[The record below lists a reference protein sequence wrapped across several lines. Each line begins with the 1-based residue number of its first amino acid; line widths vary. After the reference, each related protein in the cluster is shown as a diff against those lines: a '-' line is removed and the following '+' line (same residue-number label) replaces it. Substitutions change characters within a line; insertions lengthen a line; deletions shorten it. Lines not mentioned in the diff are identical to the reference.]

1 MSKAWL
7 AFFILSYSVFCT
19 FALALPMQ
27 KPEQVCATCHQS
39 QVADWQTSHHFHAME
54 VASDSSILGNF
65 DNASLAYQNQKTRF
79 FKKDSGFYIEMPNLT
94 GELTT
99 YAVAYT
105 FGYHPLQQYMFDFG
119 NGHYQFFPFAWD
131 SRSKQQ
137 GGQRWFV
144 LHPEQTETDAFH
156 WSQKGQNWNHMCA
169 DCHSTDFQKNFD
181 LKSNTFNSTF
191 SAINVSCN
199 ACHGDSE
206 QHLKWASGNNKIK
219 NKGFTHAIGQKTPL
233 FQSQADGTM
242 KSVSLLKESKQVTM
256 CATCHGRR
264 SNLADRQGPHDF
276 FNAFQPALLTPE
288 LYQVD
293 GQVWDE
299 NYVWGSFVQSKMYQ
313 AGVTCTNCHNPHSG
327 KLKLQGNLT
336 CTQCHASTT
345 FDTPKHHG
353 HTTNEVGSQC
363 VDCHMPTTTYMQV
376 DARRDHSFKVPRPD
390 LTIKTGVSNACNQC
404 HQDQTASWAVSQ
416 IKTWHPNSKHIGKAH
431 FATSF
436 HHADARAP
444 NAAEFLTRIA
454 QDKQHSTIV
463 SASAL
468 TRMRNTPGNNALVAI
483 ARAIKDPSPLKHIA
497 AINAATPYPLTDRWR
512 LFNVLLDSTHHS
524 VRIEAARSL
533 AGMLNAPFPNELSK
547 QDKTRLNAALN
558 DYKKS
563 QEFNAERGFSH
574 TNLALLALEMAEPK
588 AAEMHYFDAIKVEPI
603 FMPAY
608 VNLADLYRQQ
618 GDESKAQNILKQA
631 LSVNHEASDVYYALA
646 MSQIRSN
653 EKQNALKSLENAT
666 LFAPENASYLYTYAL
681 LLQDQKNIH
690 QAIRYFEKA
699 YAITP
704 TNPDI
709 SYSLTQSYITLN
721 QFKQA
726 LFYAE
731 NLARLLPND
740 RQIAQMVNQLRM
752 MQGVN

>member
-19 FALALPMQ
+19 FALALPTQ

-65 DNASLAYQNQKTRF
+65 DNASLAYQNQTARF
-79 FKKDSGFYIEMPNLT
+79 FKKDTGFYIEMPNLT

-131 SRSKQQ
+131 SRNKQQ

-181 LKSNTFNSTF
+181 FKSNTFNSTF

-242 KSVSLLKESKQVTM
+242 KSVSPLKESKQVTM

-353 HTTNEVGSQC
+353 HTTNEIGSQC

-436 HHADARAP
+436 HHADERAP
-444 NAAEFLTRIA
+444 NAAELLTRIA
-454 QDKQHSTIV
+454 QDKQYSTIV

-468 TRMRNTPGNNALVAI
+468 SRMRNTPGNNALVAI

-497 AINAATPYPLTDRWR
+497 AINAATPYPVTDRWR

-524 VRIEAARSL
+524 VRIETARSL

-547 QDKTRLNAALN
+547 QDKTRLNAALD

-646 MSQIRSN
+646 MSQIRSS

-709 SYSLTQSYITLN
+709 SYSLTQSYIALN

>member
-19 FALALPMQ
+19 FTHALPTQ

-54 VASDSSILGNF
+54 VANDSSILGNF
-65 DNASLAYQNQKTRF
+65 DNASLAYQNQTARF

-144 LHPEQTETDAFH
+144 LHPEQSETDAFH

-181 LKSNTFNSTF
+181 FKSNTFNSTF

-206 QHLKWASGNNKIK
+206 QHLKWESGNNKIK

-242 KSVSLLKESKQVTM
+242 KSVSPLKESKQVTM

-327 KLKLQGNLT
+327 KLKLQDNLT

-416 IKTWHPNSKHIGKAH
+416 IKTWHPNSKHIGKTH

-436 HHADARAP
+436 HRADERAP
-444 NAAEFLTRIA
+444 NAGELLTRIA
-454 QDKQHSTIV
+454 QGKQYSTIV

-468 TRMRNTPGNNALVAI
+468 ARMRNTPGNNALVAI
-483 ARAIKDPSPLKHIA
+483 ARAVKDPSPLKHIA
-497 AINAATPYPLTDRWR
+497 AINAATPYPVTDRWR

-558 DYKKS
+558 DYIKS

-588 AAEMHYFDAIKVEPI
+588 TAEMHYVDAIKVEPI

-653 EKQNALKSLENAT
+653 EKQNALKSLENST

-709 SYSLTQSYITLN
+709 SYSLTQSYIALN

>member
-19 FALALPMQ
+19 FTHALPTQ

-54 VASDSSILGNF
+54 VANDSSILGNF
-65 DNASLAYQNQKTRF
+65 DNASLAYQNQTARF

-131 SRSKQQ
+131 SRNKQQ

-144 LHPEQTETDAFH
+144 LHPEQTKTDAFH

-181 LKSNTFNSTF
+181 FKSNTFNSTF

-242 KSVSLLKESKQVTM
+242 KSVSPLKESKQVTM

-313 AGVTCTNCHNPHSG
+313 AGVTCANCHNPHSG

-336 CTQCHASTT
+336 CTQCHANTT

-353 HTTNEVGSQC
+353 HTTNEIGSQC

-436 HHADARAP
+436 HRADERAP
-444 NAAEFLTRIA
+444 NAAELLTRIA
-454 QDKQHSTIV
+454 QDKQYSTIV

-468 TRMRNTPGNNALVAI
+468 ARMRNTPGNNALVAI

-497 AINAATPYPLTDRWR
+497 AINAATPYPVTDRWR

-547 QDKTRLNAALN
+547 QDKTRLHAALN

-588 AAEMHYFDAIKVEPI
+588 AAEMHYVDAIKIEPI

-646 MSQIRSN
+646 MSQIRSSK
-653 EKQNALKSLENAT
+653 KQNALKSLENAT

-709 SYSLTQSYITLN
+709 SYSLTQSYIALN